1 MKQQSARVFISGNS
15 QAVRL
20 PANFRLDTREVYIRR
35 EGNQLILSP
44 KPSSWD
50 GFMEDCE
57 PLSQDFSVTGS
68 PLPDDIERRSL

>member
-20 PANFRLDTREVYIRR
+20 PAQFRFDTPEVYIRR

-50 GFMEDCE
+50 GFMDGCE
-57 PLSQDFSVTGS
+57 PLSDDFSVTGP

>member
-1 MKQQSARVFISGNS
+1 MKQTSARVFRSGNS

-20 PANFRLDTREVYIRR
+20 PANFRFDTPEVYIRR

-50 GFMEDCE
+50 GFLEDCE
-57 PLSQDFSVTGS
+57 PLSDDFSTSGS
-68 PLPDDIERRSL
+68 PLPDDIERRRL

>member
-20 PANFRLDTREVYIRR
+20 PANFRFSTSEVYIRR

-44 KPSSWD
+44 KPGSWD
-50 GFMEDCE
+50 GFMEGCE
-57 PLSQDFSVTGS
+57 PLSDDFSVDGA
-68 PLPDDIERRSL
+68 PLPDDIERRAL